1 MSLSRQIAADLTS
14 TQATQV
20 NQVTQ
25 AKKGKKVAGKKG
37 AVAAQVVNKAD
48 AVSFAIFA
56 DDAPVSD
63 SAAAPVV
70 AANELVVASP
80 SEAAAKAT
88 TTAAALVPSGDVLSK
103 FKVADLKE
111 LCKEHGLAPMRTK
124 AEVLAQLSSL
134 A

>member
-20 NQVTQ
+20 TQVTQ
-25 AKKGKKVAGKKG
+25 AKKGKKVVGKKG
-37 AVAAQVVNKAD
+37 AVAVQVVNAD

-103 FKVADLKE
+103 FIVADLKE